1 MPIPE
6 TPWARFAAPTY
17 LSDVSSS
24 EACGPEPAIKAS
36 LNSFLLD
43 LPGLPTPV
51 LGAPLVQGKHLV
63 LIPWFSYVGEY
74 LFSTSQS

>member
-6 TPWARFAAPTY
+6 TPRARLAVPTCP
-17 LSDVSSS
+17 SDVPPS
-24 EACGPEPAIKAS
+24 ETCGPEPAAKAS

-51 LGAPLVQGKHLV
+51 LGAPLAQGKPLV

-74 LFSTSQS
+74 